1 MLKSQEIQNEANQ
14 NMVHHTNQ
22 LNLENQNFRKEVET
36 LGRQN
41 AELKQQIDKDRP
53 KSIEADKKL
62 DFKIKLPT

>member
-1 MLKSQEIQNEANQ
+1 
-14 NMVHHTNQ
+14 MVHHTNQ

-53 KSIEADKKL
+53 KSIEADKNL